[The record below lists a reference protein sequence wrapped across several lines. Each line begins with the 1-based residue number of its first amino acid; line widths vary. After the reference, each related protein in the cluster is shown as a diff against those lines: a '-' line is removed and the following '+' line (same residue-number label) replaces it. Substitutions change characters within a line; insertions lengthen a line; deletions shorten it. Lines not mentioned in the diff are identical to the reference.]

1 MVLLMSLSRVMI
13 ISTIL
18 YELIVPW
25 KGELRFFKARYFF
38 RTMARGFRNGCSVIF
53 C

>member
-13 ISTIL
+13 ISTMA

-25 KGELRFFKARYFF
+25 KGELSFFKSRYFL
-38 RTMARGFRNGCSVIF
+38 RTIASGYKNGCSVIF

>member
-13 ISTIL
+13 ISTML

-25 KGELRFFKARYFF
+25 KGELRFFKARYFL
-38 RTMARGFRNGCSVIF
+38 RTIARGFKKGCSVVL